1 MHSEIQNITPYYS
14 KFENILPEELPDTRI
29 TEELVR
35 ARNEINNIIEEDLKK
50 IKDLATR
57 QNRSI
62 MFNEFTKPP
71 SVIRMAFY
79 ITEGESSYD
88 DVSFYYAHWT
98 MSFSTLRSLA
108 QSVINTSTE
117 LKTNYN
123 NYLNASTQI
132 QIQRQEKGIA
142 FNHFIRSYQ
151 EFYGYLINIRN
162 TITQYYDLFVQTC
175 NKIDSN
181 NEEQTLIAYKSD
193 IGHEQ
198 LIAATKELL
207 LLGGWGRLAG
217 FALLRSAVEI
227 FIMRELFEPKKSNKY
242 SNNQIIFPEIGIP
255 SLKAI
260 WKRIE
265 KLRLER
271 YFKTDSL
278 KRLYAWQN
286 IVAHRGNLAEEYLIW
301 FVYYHTTIEIIGA
314 FKANLR
320 QYRDQILEEL
330 LKDGLILIK

>member
-14 KFENILPEELPDTRI
+14 KFENLLPEELSDTGI
-29 TEELVR
+29 TEELIR

-71 SVIRMAFY
+71 SVIKMAFY
-79 ITEGESSYD
+79 IEGESSYD

-98 MSFSTLRSLA
+98 MSFSTLQSLA

-132 QIQRQEKGIA
+132 QIQKQEKGIA
-142 FNHFIRSYQ
+142 FNRFIRSYQ
-151 EFYGYLINIRN
+151 EFFGYLINIRN

-193 IGHEQ
+193 IGHD
-198 LIAATKELL
+198 
-207 LLGGWGRLAG
+207 RC
-217 FALLRSAVEI
+217 
-227 FIMRELFEPKKSNKY
+227 
-242 SNNQIIFPEIGIP
+242 
-255 SLKAI
+255 
-260 WKRIE
+260 
-265 KLRLER
+265 
-271 YFKTDSL
+271 
-278 KRLYAWQN
+278 
-286 IVAHRGNLAEEYLIW
+286 
-301 FVYYHTTIEIIGA
+301 
-314 FKANLR
+314 
-320 QYRDQILEEL
+320 
-330 LKDGLILIK
+330 